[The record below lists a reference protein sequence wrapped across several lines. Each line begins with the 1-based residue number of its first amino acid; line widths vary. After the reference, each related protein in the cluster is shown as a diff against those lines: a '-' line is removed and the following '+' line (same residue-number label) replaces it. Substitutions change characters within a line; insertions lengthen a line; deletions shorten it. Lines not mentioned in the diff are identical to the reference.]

1 MVTPF
6 GGVLPARDNGLVG
19 TIVGIA
25 ESTDPRLADY
35 RDLTDARLRRVLEPE
50 AGLFVA
56 EGEKVIRRAVAAGYP
71 VRSLLL
77 AERWLPALAD
87 LIDDLDVPV
96 LVAPE
101 SVLEEVTG
109 YVVHR
114 GALASME
121 RLPLPPADHLLAT
134 ASRVAVL
141 EGVVDP
147 TNVGAVFRAAA
158 ALGMDGVL
166 LDPTCADPLYRRSV
180 KVSMGAV
187 FALPYA
193 RLEPWPHGLACV
205 RETGLTILA
214 LTPAP
219 DAVALDELDPGL
231 TERCALLLG
240 TEGPGLTPRA
250 LASADVAVR
259 IPMDHG
265 VDSLNVA
272 AAAAVAFWVVTRGR

>member
-1 MVTPF
+1 MADVVRISDPSDER
-6 GGVLPARDNGLVG
+6 LRDYV
-19 TIVGIA
+19 A
-25 ESTDPRLADY
+25 
-35 RDLTDARLRRVLEPE
+35 LTDTGLRRVLEPE

-77 AERWLPALAD
+77 AERWLPALTD
-87 LIDDLDVPV
+87 LLDELDGPV
-96 LVAPE
+96 FVAPE
-101 SVLEEVTG
+101 SVLEAVTG

-114 GALASME
+114 GALASMQ
-121 RLPLPPADHLLAT
+121 RLPLPEADDLLAA

-187 FALPYA
+187 FALSYA
-193 RLEPWPHGLACV
+193 RLEPWPHGLARV
-205 RETGLTILA
+205 REAGLTILA

-219 DAVALDELDPGL
+219 DAVTLDELDPRL
-231 TERCALLLG
+231 TKRCALLLG

-250 LASADVAVR
+250 MAIADAAVR

>member
-1 MVTPF
+1 MAA
-6 GGVLPARDNGLVG
+6 LHR
-19 TIVGIA
+19 IA
-25 ESTDPRLADY
+25 EGSDERLRDY
-35 RDLTDARLRRVLEPE
+35 IGLTDTGLRRVLEPE

-77 AERWLPALAD
+77 TERWLPPLAD
-87 LIDDLDVPV
+87 LLDGLDVAV
-96 LVAPE
+96 YVASE
-101 SVLEEVTG
+101 AVLEAVTG

-121 RLPLPPADHLLAT
+121 RLPLPEADALLAS

-193 RLEPWPHGLACV
+193 RLEPWPHGLVRV
-205 RETGLTILA
+205 REAGLRILA

-231 TERCALLLG
+231 TRRCALLLG
-240 TEGPGLTPRA
+240 TEGPGLTRGA
-250 LASADVAVR
+250 LATADAVVR

-265 VDSLNVA
+265 IDSLNVA

>member
-1 MVTPF
+1 MMLHRTDKSP
-6 GGVLPARDNGLVG
+6 DNGLVG
-19 TIVGIA
+19 TIVDICDA
-25 ESTDPRLADY
+25 TDPRLADY
-35 RDLTDARLRRVLEPE
+35 RDLTDAGLRRVLEPA

-71 VRSLLL
+71 VRSFLL
-77 AERWLPALAD
+77 AERWLPAMSD
-87 LIDDLDVPV
+87 LLDDLDVPV
-96 LVAPE
+96 LLAPE
-101 SVLEEVTG
+101 AVLEAVTG

-121 RLPLPPADHLLAT
+121 RLPLPPADDLLAA
-134 ASRVAVL
+134 ASRIAVL

-147 TNVGAVFRAAA
+147 TNVGAIFRAAA

-193 RLEPWPHGLACV
+193 RLEPWPRGLARV
-205 RETGLTILA
+205 REAGLTVLA
-214 LTPAP
+214 LTPGP
-219 DAVALDELDPGL
+219 DSVALDELDPVL

-250 LASADVAVR
+250 LAAADAAVR

-272 AAAAVAFWVVTRGR
+272 AAAAIAFWVVTRRR